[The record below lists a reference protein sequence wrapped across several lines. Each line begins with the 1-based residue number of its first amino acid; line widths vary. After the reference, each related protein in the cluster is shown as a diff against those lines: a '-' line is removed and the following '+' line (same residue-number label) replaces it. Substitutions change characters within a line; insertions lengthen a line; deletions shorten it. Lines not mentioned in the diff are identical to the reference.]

1 MSGNCSICL
10 SAYNEPASTPCGHVY
25 CRKCLAGH
33 VNSSSG
39 MDEITAS
46 CPTCRST
53 FYTVMPD
60 LTYLPEKYHQYIIPA
75 VRRVYIDNSSASS
88 LQRKLARAEVR
99 VAKLENEQEI
109 LLKQCE
115 AHMAASQKKVDGLS
129 TRVDAAEA
137 LQDEYEKNA
146 SQVREEVTYWKSKY
160 SKMKQRLDASTNNVD
175 NTILHSKRKSLGNVT
190 WHSEG
195 TFLDDSMAMR
205 QIKPIPRRAT
215 GASSPQSKPVT
226 AERPKRPRV
235 SLPSLPQ

>member
-1 MSGNCSICL
+1 MSNFQTNHGERVLIL
-10 SAYNEPASTPCGHVY
+10 VQ
-25 CRKCLAGH
+25 
-33 VNSSSG
+33 
-39 MDEITAS
+39 
-46 CPTCRST
+46 
-53 FYTVMPD
+53 

-115 AHMAASQKKVDGLS
+115 AHMAASQVHASNAYTALKETERLKKKVDGLS

-160 SKMKQRLDASTNNVD
+160 SKMKQRLDAS
-175 NTILHSKRKSLGNVT
+175 
-190 WHSEG
+190 
-195 TFLDDSMAMR
+195 
-205 QIKPIPRRAT
+205 
-215 GASSPQSKPVT
+215 
-226 AERPKRPRV
+226 
-235 SLPSLPQ
+235 